1 MGLKQNEVLNII
13 QAKKCPEVPTFWRLF
28 YRPNWMAKVSY
39 LLSHLN
45 AFWIIYV
52 YNRRRLQSVG
62 RFRER
67 FIPKQPL
74 SIFKVV
80 IFKWNLTIIVLI
92 TKERWIMVCFSVIET
107 QRKLQRSTQAAQR
120 STSLLGIWNVSN
132 YIYSKVW
139 PRNFLE
145 DCLSQNRA
153 DCASEDCLSHR

>member
-39 LLSHLN
+39 
-45 AFWIIYV
+45 IYMCITC
-52 YNRRRLQSVG
+52 RRLQSVG

-67 FIPKQPL
+67 FIPKQSL

-80 IFKWNLTIIVLI
+80 IFKWNLTIIILI

-107 QRKLQRSTQAAQR
+107 QRKVQRSTQAAQR

-132 YIYSKVW
+132 YIYPKVW